1 MSGGKSMTPSKT
13 SPEWQATLLI
23 SLKALA
29 DESRL
34 KVTQLLHEREYT
46 VGDLAAAIDLT
57 EPTVSHHLAKLREAG
72 LLNLRMAG
80 NQRFYRVNE
89 SGLKTFKQMVLQI
102 EQPPAQYTSPTRD
115 DAWIDALGWE
125 AADAQILRDQTLD
138 GKITRLPVRQPK
150 KLFVILR
157 WLATLFEADRF
168 YTEKEVNA
176 ILKAVYATDHVSLRR
191 DMVDFGYLRRE
202 RDGGRYWLTPAEET
216 DRPTG

>member
-1 MSGGKSMTPSKT
+1 MTQAIPS
-13 SPEWQATLLI
+13 PQWQAVLLQK
-23 SLKALA
+23 LKAVA

-34 KVTQLLHEREYT
+34 TIIARLHEQEYT

-89 SGLKTFKQMVLQI
+89 PGLKIFKEMVSQI
-102 EQPPAQYTSPTRD
+102 EQPPTQFTPPDRD

-125 AADAQILRDQTLD
+125 AADAQILRDHTLN
-138 GKITRLPVRQPK
+138 GKITRMPVRQEK
-150 KLFVILR
+150 KLIVLLR

-176 ILKAVYATDHVSLRR
+176 ILKGVYSTDHVTLRR
-191 DMVDFGYLRRE
+191 EMVDYGYLRRE
-202 RDGGRYWLTPAEET
+202 RDGGRYWLTPVEES
-216 DRPTG
+216 DRPPG